1 MEKGQTIKPKREGT
15 TQLFQNPVLEYLSR
29 THISVPLTLYSV
41 ISIVMGWYAFTH
53 TDMTNGTIML
63 LFVIGIFAFTFV
75 EYWLH
80 RSVYHID
87 TDTDWKAKFQYTMHG
102 NHHEF
107 PKDKT
112 RLALP
117 PALAIIIAG
126 VLFPIFFVL
135 IGEAAYA
142 FFPGFLVGYT
152 GYLTVHF
159 CVHAYSPPKNIFKHL
174 WINHSVHHY
183 RDGESVFGVSSP
195 LWDYV
200 FGTMDTMPK
209 K

>member
-1 MEKGQTIKPKREGT
+1 MATGQTIKPKREGT
-15 TQLFQNPVLEYLSR
+15 TQLFDNKIIEYLSR

-41 ISIVMGWYAFTH
+41 ISATMGWYAFSY
-53 TDMTNGTIML
+53 TNLGNNNILL
-63 LFVIGIFAFTFV
+63 LFGLGIFSFTFV

-80 RSVYHID
+80 RSIYHME
-87 TDTDWKAKFQYTMHG
+87 TDTEFKTKFQYTMHG
-102 NHHEF
+102 VHHEF

-117 PALAIIIAG
+117 PALAIIIAL

-135 IGEAAYA
+135 MGEGAYA

-159 CVHAYSPPKNIFKHL
+159 CVHAYAPPKNFFKHL
-174 WINHSVHHY
+174 WINHAVHHY
-183 RDGESVFGVSSP
+183 RDGEAVFGVSSP

-200 FGTMDTMPK
+200 FGTMDTQPK